1 MHRGS
6 ESGCEVKSVVVNTSI
21 VDFPLLSFTLMK
33 LRAFLQMPFRPD
45 QSKNTNLLI
54 FIIHL
59 PLVL

>member
-6 ESGCEVKSVVVNTSI
+6 ESGCEVRSVVVNTSI

-45 QSKNTNLLI
+45 QAKKTNLLI